1 MYVWGKTY
9 QWRVEVCQVTLRSSP
24 GVVLFVFDK
33 KLEEATYRCHADLTA
48 EMQKRFRNAIGKC
61 PAKMYSPVC
70 KPQNRPRRM
79 TLRGWSQAC

>member
-48 EMQKRFRNAIGKC
+48 EMQKRFRNAKW
-61 PAKMYSPVC
+61 KMAS
-70 KPQNRPRRM
+70 QNIF
-79 TLRGWSQAC
+79 TCLQTAE